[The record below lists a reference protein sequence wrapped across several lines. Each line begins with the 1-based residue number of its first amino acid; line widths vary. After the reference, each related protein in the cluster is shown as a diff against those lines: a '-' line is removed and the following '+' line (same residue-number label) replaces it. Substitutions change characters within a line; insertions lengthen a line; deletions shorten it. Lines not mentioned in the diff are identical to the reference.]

1 MRYRGSLCLLFIILI
16 SFHSVSGAR
25 LLIST
30 EQAGVFGIHKAD
42 HVLSKTGGTEGNT
55 EDNPWKLMGMEECKK
70 GDEECEKR
78 RLLSEAHLDYIYTQ
92 GHHKP

>member
-1 MRYRGSLCLLFIILI
+1 MKHSGLLCLLLLL
-16 SFHSVSGAR
+16 SLHSVSAAR
-25 LLIST
+25 LFIST
-30 EQAGVFGIHKAD
+30 EPEAGLSGIDKANA
-42 HVLSKTGGTEGNT
+42 LSKKGDHEGNT
-55 EDNPWKLMGMEECKK
+55 EDNPWQLMGMEECKN

>member
-1 MRYRGSLCLLFIILI
+1 MKHSGALCLLLI
-16 SFHSVSGAR
+16 FLLTLHCSSAR
-25 LLIST
+25 LLTATELTGIS
-30 EQAGVFGIHKAD
+30 GIHKGND
-42 HVLSKTGGTEGNT
+42 VLSKTGGTEGNA